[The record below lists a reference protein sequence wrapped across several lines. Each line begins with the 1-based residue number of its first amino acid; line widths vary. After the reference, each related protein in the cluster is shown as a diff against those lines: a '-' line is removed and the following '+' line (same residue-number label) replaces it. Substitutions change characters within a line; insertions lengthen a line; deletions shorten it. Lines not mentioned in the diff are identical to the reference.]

1 MIKLI
6 YIGGYG
12 HSGSTLL
19 EYLMAGS
26 PAVLAC
32 GEVASSIR
40 DKDNDGK
47 EKLCSCGRA
56 PDACPV
62 WGPFHSSDAQPSRT
76 HAEVLEALMQRAD
89 GRYAAIID
97 SSKTA
102 WGSFTTPFRLR
113 RRYGS
118 DFTLVHLMRQPA
130 AVSWSVLRKKNRR
143 ARKEGRRPAHYMLR
157 CGFAV
162 AAWSIANLSCE
173 LFGFLY
179 PRQYVR
185 LRYEDLV
192 HAPAEALQS
201 LFRKV
206 LPGVTWSFDDANM
219 RDNRHQLHGNSVKR
233 HQLGITDVK
242 EDLKWQSEMPPEYSR
257 VVLALS
263 YLLRLRYGY

>member
-1 MIKLI
+1 MTKLV

-40 DKDNDGK
+40 ERDSSRK
-47 EKLCSCGRA
+47 EKTCSCGRA
-56 PDACPV
+56 ADACPV
-62 WGPFHSSDAQPSRT
+62 WGPFRSSDYKVPRT
-76 HAEVLEALMQRAD
+76 HAELLHALMQRAD
-89 GRYAAIID
+89 GQYAAVID

-102 WGSFTTPFRLR
+102 WGSFAAPFRLKR
-113 RRYGS
+113 RFGS
-118 DFTLVHLMRQPA
+118 QFMLVHLMRQPA
-130 AVSWSVLRKKNRR
+130 AVCWSVLRKKNRR
-143 ARKEGRRPAHYMLR
+143 AKQEGRRPAHYMLR
-157 CGFAV
+157 CGFTV
-162 AAWSIANLSCE
+162 AAWSTANLSCE
-173 LFGFLY
+173 LFGLLY
-179 PRQYVR
+179 PRQYMR

-192 HAPAEALQS
+192 HSPAEALHS
-201 LFRKV
+201 LFQQV
-206 LPGVTWSFDDANM
+206 LPGVNWSFDDTDT

>member
-1 MIKLI
+1 MTKLI

-40 DKDNDGK
+40 EKDSSRK

-56 PDACPV
+56 ADACPV
-62 WGPFHSSDAQPSRT
+62 WGPFHSPEYKSAPT
-76 HAEVLEALMQRAD
+76 HAELVDALMRRAD
-89 GRYAAIID
+89 GQYAAIID

-102 WGSFTTPFRLR
+102 WGTIAAPFRLR

-118 DFTLVHLMRQPA
+118 EFTLVHLMRQPA

-143 ARKEGRRPAHYMLR
+143 AKQEGRRPAHYLLR

-173 LFGFLY
+173 LFGFFH

-192 HAPAEALQS
+192 HSPAEALHS

-206 LPGVTWSFDDANM
+206 LPGVTWSFDAAGA

-257 VVLALS
+257 AVLALS
-263 YLLRLRYGY
+263 YLLRVRYGY